1 VVGAVAA
8 VAKAIS
14 DDDNSSDSYSD
25 DDEERREQEQE
36 AKRQRKHD
44 RLTAQLANIK
54 KDRLEL
60 ASELLANAAEVLGA
74 PKKKIEFQEA
84 PSSWMGLG
92 SAALLAQQSLG
103 QPVGQFFG
111 QSLGQPGD
119 GHYLH
124 RLEAA
129 LESEVKATSA
139 LAQFM
144 GSILD
149 LADYSQGD
157 FMSQERNEFLV
168 DLQLLESFYGAISVD
183 SKGMQDLTALR
194 ESRRRIDSLQRLKQQ
209 LEQQG

>member
-1 VVGAVAA
+1 
-8 VAKAIS
+8 
-14 DDDNSSDSYSD
+14 
-25 DDEERREQEQE
+25 
-36 AKRQRKHD
+36 
-44 RLTAQLANIK
+44 
-54 KDRLEL
+54 

-84 PSSWMGLG
+84 PSSWTGLG
-92 SAALLAQQSLG
+92 SAALLAQQSLR
-103 QPVGQFFG
+103 QPVEHPLRQLFG
-111 QSLGQPGD
+111 QSPGQPGD

-194 ESRRRIDSLQRLKQQ
+194 ESRRRIESLQRLKQQ